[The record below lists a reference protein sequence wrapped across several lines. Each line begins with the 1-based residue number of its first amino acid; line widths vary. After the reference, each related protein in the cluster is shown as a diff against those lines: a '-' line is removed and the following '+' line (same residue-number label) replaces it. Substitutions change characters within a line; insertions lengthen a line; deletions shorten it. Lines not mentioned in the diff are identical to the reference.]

1 MASLF
6 GELKRRNVFKVGA
19 AYLVLGWVVVQ
30 VTDTVAPAM
39 GLPDFTLKLVIWL
52 GAIGFPF
59 ALLFAWAFE
68 LTPEGVKRTKD
79 VQAEESIT
87 RHTGH
92 KLNYVIIGLM
102 AAAIG
107 ALLLDRIVQSNRSEI
122 QATAEPAPAAA
133 APAAQTPTAEAQS
146 PLDSIAV
153 LPFVNMSEDKE
164 NEHFG
169 DGLSEELLNLLAKV
183 DGLRVAARTSTFYFK
198 DKDATIADVATALDV
213 DTVLEGSVRRSGDT
227 IRVVAQLI
235 DASDSTHLW
244 SEKYDRPLTDIFK
257 VQDDIANQIV
267 AALMP
272 HLDADATPVVAS
284 GAADISPEQFER
296 FMLARHEYWESTE
309 DSVTRARDEFLALTK
324 SAPGYAPAW
333 AWLARSWLTLET
345 LTEGRVAASIAE
357 PAADRAIRTA
367 LELDP
372 DEPMAHVARGWL
384 AIYREHD
391 AMALESFDRAVQ
403 IDPMQVDA
411 LMGRQRALVGL
422 GRPEEAIATLER
434 ARSIDPLHPMVLWN
448 LAHLRNLQ
456 GERVEAFEALDRL
469 YAVSPNIA
477 SYMESHLYWD
487 SQEEGRGIYVSEIK
501 HAEGVY
507 SDDDLA
513 WLYQMI
519 NLHDEALILRTDRA
533 HLSLAVMGKR
543 EAALEAMNGLLE
555 ETDDLQRRAAIQ
567 WETYLAL
574 GEFERARDIL
584 WERWLNKDK
593 AEAGSDL
600 GYRERFAV
608 AAVLLKTG
616 ETDKAAEV
624 AAFVAETLGDT
635 SPLHNGIYLRTR
647 GYIALLNGDPDAAA
661 GFFDEFAERGDT
673 GDWSYGKPVRLYWL
687 MESDPRFAPILERIE
702 ANRDRQIAELERLR
716 ASGMSAAQVRDEYLA
731 SVTTELR

>member
-1 MASLF
+1 
-6 GELKRRNVFKVGA
+6 
-19 AYLVLGWVVVQ
+19 VQ
-30 VTDTVAPAM
+30 
-39 GLPDFTLKLVIWL
+39 PD
-52 GAIGFPF
+52 
-59 ALLFAWAFE
+59 
-68 LTPEGVKRTKD
+68 
-79 VQAEESIT
+79 ESIT
-87 RHTGH
+87 RQTGH
-92 KLNYVIIGLM
+92 KLNYLIIGLM

-107 ALLLDRIVQSNRSEI
+107 ALLLDRIVQGDRDEARSAAE
-122 QATAEPAPAAA
+122 AGPEAAEPAGQTTTATED
-133 APAAQTPTAEAQS
+133 APP
-146 PLDSIAV
+146 DSIAV

-272 HLDADATPVVAS
+272 HLGADATPVVAS
-284 GAADISPEQFER
+284 GTGDISPEQFER

-309 DSVTRARDEFLALTK
+309 DSVTQARDEFLALTK

-333 AWLARSWLTLET
+333 AWLARSWLTLES
-345 LTEGRVAASIAE
+345 LTEGRVPASIAE
-357 PAADRAIRTA
+357 PAADRAISTA

-372 DEPMAHVARGWL
+372 EEPMAHVSKGWL
-384 AIYREHD
+384 EIYREHE

-411 LMGRQRALVGL
+411 LMGRQRALIGL
-422 GRPEEAIATLER
+422 GRPDEAIATLER

-477 SYMESHLYWD
+477 AYLESHLYFD
-487 SQEEGRGIYVSEIK
+487 NEESGRGLYVAELKLRQGLHSE
-501 HAEGVY
+501 
-507 SDDDLA
+507 DDLA
-513 WLYQMI
+513 WLYQHM
-519 NLHDEALILRTDRA
+519 NMHGEALIQKTDRA
-533 HLSLAVMGKR
+533 YLSLAVQGKR
-543 EAALEAMNGLLE
+543 EAALQAMNVLLE
-555 ETDDLQRRAAIQ
+555 ETEDRERRASIQ
-567 WETYLAL
+567 WETYIAL
-574 GEFERARDIL
+574 EDFERARDIL
-584 WERWLNKDK
+584 WERWQNKDS
-593 AEAGSDL
+593 AEAGADL
-600 GYRERFAV
+600 GWLERYAV
-608 AAVLLKTG
+608 GAILIKTG

-624 AAFVAETLGDT
+624 GAFVAESASGL
-635 SPLHNGIYLRTR
+635 SPLHHGSYLRDR
-647 GYIALLNGDPDAAA
+647 GYIALLNGDHDAAVKS
-661 GFFDEFAERGDT
+661 FDQFAERGYT
-673 GDWSYGKPVRLYWL
+673 GSWIFGQPVRLYWL
-687 MESDPRFAPILERIE
+687 MESDPRFAPILARI
-702 ANRDRQIAELERLR
+702 AVNKDRQIAELERLR
-716 ASGMSAAQVRDEYLA
+716 ASGMTAAQVRDEYLGTLTA
-731 SVTTELR
+731 SVSP

>member
-1 MASLF
+1 M
-6 GELKRRNVFKVGA
+6 E
-19 AYLVLGWVVVQ
+19 
-30 VTDTVAPAM
+30 
-39 GLPDFTLKLVIWL
+39 
-52 GAIGFPF
+52 
-59 ALLFAWAFE
+59 
-68 LTPEGVKRTKD
+68 
-79 VQAEESIT
+79 VQAGESIT
-87 RHTGH
+87 RQTGH
-92 KLNYVIIGLM
+92 KLNYLIIGLM
-102 AAAIG
+102 AAAIA
-107 ALLLDRIVQSNRSEI
+107 ALLLDRMLQPAGMPESGTPAQPV
-122 QATAEPAPAAA
+122 AE
-133 APAAQTPTAEAQS
+133 TPTPQADPTADAGS
-146 PLDSIAV
+146 DGTLDSIAV

-198 DKDATIADVATALDV
+198 DKDATIEDVASALDV
-213 DTVLEGSVRRSGDT
+213 DTVLEGSVRRSGET

-257 VQDDIANQIV
+257 VQDDIANRIV

-272 HLDADATPVVAS
+272 HLGADATPVIAS
-284 GAADISPEQFER
+284 GTADISPEQFER
-296 FMLARHEYWESTE
+296 FMLARHEYWENTE
-309 DSVTRARDEFLALTK
+309 DSVTEARDEFLALTK

-333 AWLARSWLTLET
+333 AWLARSWLTLES
-345 LTEGRVAASIAE
+345 LTEGRVPASIAE
-357 PAADRAIRTA
+357 PAADRAISTA

-372 DEPMAHVARGWL
+372 DEPMAHVAKGWL
-384 AIYREHD
+384 EIYREHN

-422 GRPEEAIATLER
+422 GRPDEAIATLER
-434 ARSIDPLHPMVLWN
+434 ARSIDPLHPMVLRN

-477 SYMESHLYWD
+477 SYMEPHLYLD
-487 SQEEGRGIYVSEIK
+487 NQEEGRGIYVSELK
-501 HAEGVY
+501 LAEGVH
-507 SDDDLA
+507 SEDDLA

-533 HLSLAVMGKR
+533 HLSLAVLGKR

-600 GYRERFAV
+600 GYTERFAV

-624 AAFVAETLGDT
+624 AAFAEETLGHS
-635 SPLHNGIYLRTR
+635 SPLHNGVYLRTR
-647 GYIALLNGDPDAAA
+647 AYIALLNGDPGAAA

-673 GDWSYGKPVRLYWL
+673 GDWRYGKPVRFYWL
-687 MESDPRFAPILERIE
+687 LESDPRFAPILKKIE
-702 ANRDRQIAELERLR
+702 ANRDRQIAELARLR
-716 ASGMSAAQVRDEYLA
+716 ASGMTAAQVREEYLA
-731 SVTTELR
+731 SATTAMR